1 MIKINQNI
9 EHIVKIND
17 ERLISAN
24 VMAGTI
30 SEVAVALRNML
41 IYNDPEL
48 NQKMEKRIKD
58 LEATYDKEFEKI
70 KELTPASDTAAL
82 ELIKK
87 VEEDQK
93 TAKPLRDNAIRLAME
108 NKKQDTLDVMN
119 EMSPEVRKWAVAI
132 AELINYQVQ
141 RNHTRYEESVASYK
155 KALTFMV
162 VLGVA
167 AITIS
172 ILVAL
177 YLTRSI
183 VTPIRKAVDV
193 SDSLE
198 QGVLTVTMSSD
209 SKDEA
214 GHLLNSMAVMAGK
227 LKKVISEVKTS
238 AGIVASSSEELSTT
252 SEQMSKGVSEQS
264 NRASQIATSSAEMSQ
279 TVIDIAKNSS
289 NIAASATETAAIAR
303 DGQTIVAK
311 SVQEVKEIAETV
323 EESSRLIASLGER
336 SKQIGEIINVIEDIA
351 DQTNLLALNAAIEA
365 ARAGEQGRG
374 FAVVADEVRK
384 LAERTA
390 KATSEIGGMIGAIQN
405 EVGKAVSSMSAATS
419 KVDDGVRDV
428 TVAGDALQKIVSSVE
443 NLNAMV
449 VQIATATEEMSAVSE
464 TINSDIE
471 HVANI
476 GKETSAGSH
485 QMSQAAHGLAQLASN
500 LQNLVAQFKVA

>member
-1 MIKINQNI
+1 MQ
-9 EHIVKIND
+9 
-17 ERLISAN
+17 
-24 VMAGTI
+24 
-30 SEVAVALRNML
+30 
-41 IYNDPEL
+41 
-48 NQKMEKRIKD
+48 D
-58 LEATYDKEFEKI
+58 LETTYDKEFDKI

-82 ELIKK
+82 ELIKT
-87 VEEDQK
+87 VEEVQK
-93 TAKPLRDNAIRLAME
+93 TAKPLRDTAIKLAME
-108 NKKQDTLDVMN
+108 NNKQDTLDVMN
-119 EMSPEVRKWAVAI
+119 QMSPEVRKWAVAI
-132 AELINYQVQ
+132 ADLIDYQVK
-141 RNHTRYEESVASYK
+141 RNHTQYEESVASYK

-162 VLGVA
+162 VLGIA

-172 ILVAL
+172 ILIAL

-193 SDSLE
+193 SDFLE
-198 QGVLTVTMSSD
+198 QGVLTVTISSD

-252 SEQMSKGVSEQS
+252 SEQMAKGVSEQS
-264 NRASQIATSSAEMSQ
+264 SRASQIATSSAEMSQ
-279 TVIDIAKNSS
+279 TVIEIAKNSS

-311 SVQEVKEIAETV
+311 SVHEVKEIAETV
-323 EESSRLIASLGER
+323 EASSRLIASLGER
-336 SKQIGEIINVIEDIA
+336 SKQIGEIINVIKDIA

-390 KATSEIGGMIGAIQN
+390 KATSEIGGMIGAIQD
-405 EVGKAVSSMSAATS
+405 EVGKAVSSMSTATS

-428 TVAGDALQKIVSSVE
+428 TVAGNALQNIVSSVE

-449 VQIATATEEMSAVSE
+449 LQIATEEMSAVSE

-471 HVANI
+471 HVANV

-485 QMSQAAHGLAQLASN
+485 QMSQAAHGLAQLATN